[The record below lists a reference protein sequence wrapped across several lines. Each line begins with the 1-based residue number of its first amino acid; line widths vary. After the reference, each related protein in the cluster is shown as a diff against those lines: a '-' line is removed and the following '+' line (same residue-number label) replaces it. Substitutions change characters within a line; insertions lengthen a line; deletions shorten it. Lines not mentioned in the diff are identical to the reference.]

1 VEFNGGG
8 GGYRRV
14 LAGGDKTSSPMDTR
28 LAHRRGMGVG
38 ERTRAARD
46 VSSGAASTK
55 SDRDTS
61 DVVTCQTPKPWSLIR
76 VS

>member
-1 VEFNGGG
+1 M
-8 GGYRRV
+8 

-46 VSSGAASTK
+46 VSSGAAKYQVGS
-55 SDRDTS
+55 RH
-61 DVVTCQTPKPWSLIR
+61 L
-76 VS
+76 